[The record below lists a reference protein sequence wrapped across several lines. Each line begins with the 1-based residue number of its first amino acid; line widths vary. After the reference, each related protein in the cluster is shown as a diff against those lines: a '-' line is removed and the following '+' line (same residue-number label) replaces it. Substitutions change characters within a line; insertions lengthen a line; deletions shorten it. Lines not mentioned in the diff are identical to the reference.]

1 MIDPVLK
8 PAAIGNKSGDLLAR
22 ITSPKPTRYRL
33 ARDGGSA
40 FIHVFCALDTIEYAL
55 IAGENLSVVGDSPAG
70 SVMLFTLTST
80 GPEPAAG
87 WMSTVIPGHISQL
100 PSVKGMPSRCCPY
113 IHFFA
118 SKEMYIAWNKTLSDG
133 IKSHIECISLS
144 EAWRRARRELAVC
157 QTPLSCEY
165 Q

>member
-1 MIDPVLK
+1 MIDPALK

-22 ITSPKPTRYRL
+22 ITSPKSTRYRL
-33 ARDGGSA
+33 SRDGESA
-40 FIHVFCALDTIEYAL
+40 YIHVFCALDTIEYAL
-55 IAGENLSVVGDSPAG
+55 IAGENLSVVGDPPAG
-70 SVMLFTLTST
+70 SVMRFTLTST

-87 WMSTVIPGHISQL
+87 WMSTVIPGHTSQL

-118 SKEMYIAWNKTLSDG
+118 SKEMYAAWSKILPDG
-133 IKSHIECISLS
+133 IRSHIECISLS
-144 EAWRRARRELAVC
+144 EAWQRARRALTVC
-157 QTPLSCEY
+157 RPPLSCEC